1 MLPAPHSSR
10 DPSIHVKERE
20 MVKWQGMKK
29 CSRKSDEAAGSGEVC
44 ALCAQSFVNGAPEFP
59 EPC

>member
-1 MLPAPHSSR
+1 
-10 DPSIHVKERE
+10 

-44 ALCAQSFVNGAPEFP
+44 ALCAQFCEWRMQVRISESEKIVPNQWHWHSLAAGTRI
-59 EPC
+59 